1 MKLPEIETH
10 QNGEPSKPI
19 KKSIC
24 ALIEDEKLAVDT
36 FGGRVHV
43 ERPSPFAVFV
53 NKDVASTLKKSTS
66 LPHPY

>member
-1 MKLPEIETH
+1 MKLPEIETD

-43 ERPSPFAVFV
+43 ERPSPF
-53 NKDVASTLKKSTS
+53 VANIGKELF
-66 LPHPY
+66 LR